1 MHPDE
6 WVYHF
11 PQGRRKAEE
20 YNTLRTQQPTQEVTI
35 TSDQINAVQAKQN
48 AQRQQSTAKRGL
60 ESHFYARDK
69 ALPGSTIFESVHEEC
84 HTLRHVI

>member
-35 TSDQINAVQAKQN
+35 TPDQINAVQAKQN
-48 AQRQQSTAKRGL
+48 AQRQQSTAKRGP
-60 ESHFYARDK
+60 EIHFYAQR
-69 ALPGSTIFESVHEEC
+69 
-84 HTLRHVI
+84 